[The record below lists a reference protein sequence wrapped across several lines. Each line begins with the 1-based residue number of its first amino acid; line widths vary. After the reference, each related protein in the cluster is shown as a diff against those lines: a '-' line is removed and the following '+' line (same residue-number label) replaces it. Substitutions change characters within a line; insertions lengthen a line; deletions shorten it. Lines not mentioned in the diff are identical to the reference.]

1 MSTLQAS
8 ATRPTTLIE
17 ELLTDDA
24 FDRAKRLPVLELTH
38 LEPAELARHIDETC
52 GGDPRYDVTGYL
64 AEGLDDMA
72 MVDRPRMNALVRRL
86 LTGEI
91 TVEEQARFNELAVK
105 AMLEHGVREVRSALE
120 LARRGR
126 S

>member
-1 MSTLQAS
+1 MSPAQPLIQ
-8 ATRPTTLIE
+8 PTTLIE
-17 ELLTDDA
+17 EMLADDA

-38 LEPAELARHIDETC
+38 LEPAELARYIDETC
-52 GGDPRYDVTGYL
+52 GGDPRYDFAGHLTDGI
-64 AEGLDDMA
+64 DDMVL
-72 MVDRPRMNALVRRL
+72 VDRPRMNALVRRL

-91 TVEEQARFNELAVK
+91 TVEEQARFNEIAVR

-126 S
+126 A